1 MLLGYTTRERL
12 NTFVHDVI
20 ENSLEQDTIKMS
32 AEIYE
37 AMMDLRALMF
47 QNVYENPTAI
57 RKRKR

>member
-1 MLLGYTTRERL
+1 
-12 NTFVHDVI
+12 
-20 ENSLEQDTIKMS
+20 MS

-57 RKRKR
+57 RKRKGSEDADGVI